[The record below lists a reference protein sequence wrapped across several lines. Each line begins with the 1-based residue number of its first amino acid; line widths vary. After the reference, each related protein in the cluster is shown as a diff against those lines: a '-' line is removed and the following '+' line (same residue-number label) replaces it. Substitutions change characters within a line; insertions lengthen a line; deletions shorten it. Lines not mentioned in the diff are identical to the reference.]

1 MRFEAK
7 HQYFKELKKIMNFKN
22 ICLSLSCHHQKKAAM
37 HRNAESVFKD
47 KEYGPVQHPQGEELP
62 QLKER
67 ISSTLA
73 IDITSIHGLEA
84 FKWIKLHGTKYMED
98 ECYLALQFD
107 DEDHPVFG
115 KLSGIFELNISF
127 VVFDVICLET
137 VGFDETLKAFRVALR
152 HRILVQSLLI
162 C

>member
-1 MRFEAK
+1 
-7 HQYFKELKKIMNFKN
+7 
-22 ICLSLSCHHQKKAAM
+22 M
-37 HRNAESVFKD
+37 HRSAESVFKD
-47 KEYGPVQHPQGEELP
+47 KEYGPVRHPQGEELS

-137 VGFDETLKAFRVALR
+137 VGFDETLKAFQVRSQASGLTPVTPDMFTHTPLAIYTYHGSSYIKLKGS
-152 HRILVQSLLI
+152 ISDLKDS
-162 C
+162 